1 MENAMMIDKRIGRRD
16 ALKISGFGMLA
27 FLLPSF
33 QGDEASPPAAFP
45 KAEAGVTIIGIGNNY
60 ASQEWY
66 YDPCAVWV
74 PKGQKVRWVA
84 RKWGATVTAFHPSND
99 NHELRIP
106 EGAKP
111 FDSGIVPLM
120 DTDYKGM
127 DIFEVTLDVEGTYD
141 YYSRHHEILG
151 MVGRI
156 VVGKPGGPAEKPPGY
171 GGRDGRAVVFPAEA
185 KLLNAVPSSEI
196 VAKKA
201 IRFPKNFLA
210 RPTVVGP
217 HG

>member
-1 MENAMMIDKRIGRRD
+1 MGRL
-16 ALKISGFGMLA
+16 ALF
-27 FLLPSF
+27 LPSL
-33 QGDEASPPAAFP
+33 QEEEGPAPSFP
-45 KAEAGVTIIGIGNNY
+45 KGEPGVTIIGIGNNY

-66 YDPCAVWV
+66 FDPSAVWV

-111 FDSGIVPLM
+111 FDSGMIPLM
-120 DTDYKGM
+120 DTPYKGM
-127 DIFEVTLDVEGTYD
+127 DTFEVTFDVEGTYD

-156 VVGKPGGPAEKPPGY
+156 IVGKPGGPAESNPPGY
-171 GGRDGRAVVFPAEA
+171 GGREGRAVVFPQQA
-185 KLLNAVPSSEI
+185 KLFNAIPSSEI
-196 VAKKA
+196 VAKKV
-201 IRFPKNFLA
+201 IRYPKSLLA